1 MLPLF
6 IAPTTLSSIDFETA
20 IKAKVSKVFDGDGFL
35 AEVWHPIRK
44 RWIARVPFRFAFI
57 DAPEMA
63 QLHGDESK
71 NFVQELI
78 LGRTLDLLPIG
89 KESTGGVPIDPYK
102 RVLCMGFLTEEIEA
116 GPVNYYY
123 NGECASGTAKFSR
136 TVTRNI
142 EIEMIVNGWAWV
154 VEQYTFEYE
163 DLYLSA
169 QEDAWR
175 NRRGLWTIDEPEPP
189 WDFKRK
195 EKRRKLNAE
204 RGPDLFSG

>member
-1 MLPLF
+1 LF
-6 IAPTTLSSIDFETA
+6 IAPTTLSSIDLEST

-35 AEVWHPIRK
+35 AEVWHPIRNQ
-44 RWIARVPFRFAFI
+44 WIARVPFRFAFI

-63 QLHGDESK
+63 QLHGLESK
-71 NFVQELI
+71 NFLQELI
-78 LGRTLDLLPIG
+78 MGRNLDLLPIG

-102 RVLCMGFLTEEIEA
+102 RVLCMGFLTEETEPGLIS
-116 GPVNYYY
+116 YYH

-136 TVTRNI
+136 IVTRNI
-142 EIEMIVNGWAWV
+142 EIEMIVNGWAWA

-163 DLYLSA
+163 AEYFKA

-175 NRRGLWTIDEPEPP
+175 NRRGLWSTDEPEPP

-195 EKRRKLNAE
+195 AKRQKQMNE
-204 RGPDLFSG
+204 RGPDLFSGQ

>member
-1 MLPLF
+1 MTPLF
-6 IAPTTLSSIDFETA
+6 IAPTTLCSTDLESA
-20 IKAKVSKVFDGDGFL
+20 IKARVSKVFDGDGFL

-44 RWIARVPFRFAFI
+44 QWISRVPFRFAFI

-63 QLHGDESK
+63 QLHGPESK
-71 NFVQELI
+71 TVLQKLI
-78 LGRTLDLLPIG
+78 LGKALDLLPIG

-116 GPVNYYY
+116 GPIGYYH

-142 EIEMIVNGWAWV
+142 EMEMIVNGWAWV
-154 VEQYTFEYE
+154 VEQYTFEHE
-163 DLYLSA
+163 DLYFSA

-175 NRRGLWTIDEPEPP
+175 NKRGLWSVDEPEPP
-189 WDFKRK
+189 WKFKQR
-195 EKRRKLNAE
+195 EKRRKLRNLCS
-204 RGPDLFSG
+204 PDLFSG